1 MAAPEAT
8 VALAEDQ
15 TQAQCVLRE
24 TLIIAAGD
32 DAHRNE
38 HWKYQEQQSDA
49 KRRTREQRP
58 DGWNEHA
65 AANDEEWHKWYAP
78 EHRGSGTSLE
88 DGILK

>member
-38 HWKYQEQQSDA
+38 HWK
-49 KRRTREQRP
+49 
-58 DGWNEHA
+58 
-65 AANDEEWHKWYAP
+65 
-78 EHRGSGTSLE
+78 
-88 DGILK
+88 